1 MIKYNK
7 IPLEKTIEK
16 SILKFLNE
24 EAPKIYD
31 AHCRAVK
38 WSQNGRQRG
47 NPDII
52 CSIDGFLFLFEVKR
66 PEVGKITELQAAT
79 MELWRKSGAKGY
91 FVESVECVKEI
102 LDKNAEMWYNRNT
115 HQSKEVRK

>member
-1 MIKYNK
+1 MNN

-16 SILKFLNE
+16 NILKYLNE
-24 EAPKIYD
+24 VLPGSTYY
-31 AHCRAVK
+31 HCRAVK

-52 CSIDGFLFLFEVKR
+52 CSIDGRLFLFEVKR

-79 MELWRKSGAKGY
+79 MELWRKSGAVVEVVRSVDDVREIIRQNCRWRYQKGGT
-91 FVESVECVKEI
+91 ES
-102 LDKNAEMWYNRNT
+102 
-115 HQSKEVRK
+115 